1 MRAVMLAAL
10 AHIASLVGVVALLV
24 HSTAAVL
31 AQPLYCSTWN
41 GVTTCSSPGGYVGH
55 ESTWQGVTAGDDNQ
69 GNRWTTSRW
78 QGIELRSSSSETTGA
93 IAAHLRRLDPI
104 DRSSRLVGP
113 INPDGVAALAQTG
126 ERGSRRVRQPAGGGD
141 KLVERSPLQGAPAG
155 RSLARS
161 WFNISGY
168 TNFVSGVELDHAQ
181 DIIADIMDT
190 LVIENGDFFE
200 MGRDGLRRRKASHS
214 GADDDGVLGDRF
226 RHWLIAV
233 GGFRIPLRQEARLSL
248 REACRPS
255 SSIPFPNFSASPKT
269 ISS

>member
-141 KLVERSPLQGAPAG
+141 KLSERRAIAALQQFDDLRDL
-155 RSLARS
+155 RSA
-161 WFNISGY
+161 
-168 TNFVSGVELDHAQ
+168 A
-181 DIIADIMDT
+181 
-190 LVIENGDFFE
+190 
-200 MGRDGLRRRKASHS
+200 RRRWAR
-214 GADDDGVLGDRF
+214 GDPAI
-226 RHWLIAV
+226 WPV
-233 GGFRIPLRQEARLSL
+233 NG
-248 REACRPS
+248 CR
-255 SSIPFPNFSASPKT
+255 NRCCCA
-269 ISS
+269 